1 MCCRKKTLR
10 THYMQMSV
18 NEWIEPFIANLGHPL
33 WGSQSMQDL
42 ASLMRKG
49 RTFQIPGAIPEL
61 TACPIKDDPDLQ
73 WRLYSF
79 IHTHLHVMRSQC
91 LFPTTHKVSKSPK
104 SEANFW
110 KECIKAKKW
119 KTPVLSKSYPCTLIC
134 YALPKF
140 DYHSWM

>member
-42 ASLMRKG
+42 ASLMRKS

-61 TACPIKDDPDLQ
+61 TA
-73 WRLYSF
+73 
-79 IHTHLHVMRSQC
+79 
-91 LFPTTHKVSKSPK
+91 HKIVHSSAMHYKNLIIIRECSKKLLKMKNSKSFLTP
-104 SEANFW
+104 STTINIDRMIWAIIICFGW
-110 KECIKAKKW
+110 RVSR
-119 KTPVLSKSYPCTLIC
+119 KTEMSIPV
-134 YALPKF
+134 
-140 DYHSWM
+140 